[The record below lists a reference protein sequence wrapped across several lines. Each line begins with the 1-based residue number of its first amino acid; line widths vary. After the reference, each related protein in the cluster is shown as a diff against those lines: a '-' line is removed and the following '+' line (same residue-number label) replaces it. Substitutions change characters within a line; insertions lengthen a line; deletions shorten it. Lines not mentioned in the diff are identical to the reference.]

1 MAKTLLVDLNY
12 RDAFRAQYYIPYL
25 EKMINDILFELNLL
39 GCKDSKSIVLNLIQ
53 TIAYELDDIL
63 LPSVIFEIR
72 TKNYVSEDGETPNDR
87 YASFFI
93 DKKEKKW
100 SYDARNFAEKYQFI
114 FESMK
119 IYCES
124 TAESIKSCLKHLKQ
138 DSDELCHTFSIRAT
152 LAELRQISLSGSDR
166 HRNGQTVMFLTFKN
180 AQKLVYKNCDANVDK
195 TLETFIRTLQLPAPY
210 NIKLRNVL
218 FRGDYGWYEY
228 IEHKECE
235 NEQQLKEYYIRAG
248 SLMAALDLLNYCD
261 GHCENLIACG
271 SYPVILDYETVFHN
285 FESKGRTLEERSVIF
300 TGLVSDPD
308 KLQKED
314 KIESM
319 AGLQAA
325 GSLVGNFQ
333 PVVFNDHTTNIKLF
347 FACTKDSP
355 DFIDQC
361 TRGIEYM
368 HLENAPCLNG
378 QAYTVESFLEELL
391 IGYDFTYNHIK
402 NNNRN
407 ILDQFLNELEKI
419 TSARIILRSTMFY
432 IMLIRRLQQPLIA
445 VNELMARGYLTKY
458 LHSHSPGL
466 DPNVV
471 AYEINE
477 LLQLNVPYF
486 MHQPQNKHLFSGNGD
501 KYLDFFDRS
510 AIEQIRENINN
521 ASDTHCCRQKEILRR
536 VIKTK
541 SNSVSHSKCYAHSS
555 TNQ

>member
-1 MAKTLLVDLNY
+1 
-12 RDAFRAQYYIPYL
+12 
-25 EKMINDILFELNLL
+25 
-39 GCKDSKSIVLNLIQ
+39 
-53 TIAYELDDIL
+53 
-63 LPSVIFEIR
+63 
-72 TKNYVSEDGETPNDR
+72 
-87 YASFFI
+87 
-93 DKKEKKW
+93 
-100 SYDARNFAEKYQFI
+100 
-114 FESMK
+114 
-119 IYCES
+119 
-124 TAESIKSCLKHLKQ
+124 
-138 DSDELCHTFSIRAT
+138 
-152 LAELRQISLSGSDR
+152 
-166 HRNGQTVMFLTFKN
+166 
-180 AQKLVYKNCDANVDK
+180 
-195 TLETFIRTLQLPAPY
+195 
-210 NIKLRNVL
+210 
-218 FRGDYGWYEY
+218 
-228 IEHKECE
+228 
-235 NEQQLKEYYIRAG
+235 
-248 SLMAALDLLNYCD
+248 
-261 GHCENLIACG
+261 
-271 SYPVILDYETVFHN
+271 
-285 FESKGRTLEERSVIF
+285 
-300 TGLVSDPD
+300 
-308 KLQKED
+308 
-314 KIESM
+314 
-319 AGLQAA
+319 
-325 GSLVGNFQ
+325 
-333 PVVFNDHTTNIKLF
+333 
-347 FACTKDSP
+347 
-355 DFIDQC
+355 
-361 TRGIEYM
+361 M